1 MYINSL
7 KSNIG
12 FANWRNPISAISD
25 PLHQRWAE
33 ICQTM
38 ATHIDGI
45 CPLHIYVNRRPLESE
60 NTYALDYRI
69 NNFTPLTKDA
79 FDRSINSI
87 IEYCLSANI
96 GSNIPELITNN
107 DYKIKGKEVYFFC
120 QSDLVR
126 LREKDPNAVIV
137 VIPSINKIDENSVS
151 INNVNILFVPSS
163 DILDK
168 TETSIS
174 FIVSKTKDKEVR
186 LSIVDG
192 QYTAK
197 VSIDGGNFVDYPLVS
212 LAPRKPYIDISSNIV
227 YEGKYKLALPYMYG
241 ASAWGDKFYGQES
254 DFSVQATRY
263 TYLKEIRAKERCDE
277 AGAIFKE
284 NGLHCYAD
292 NDMTCRKCGGT
303 GYVKDDSPLGTI
315 YVDYSK
321 LNAEDRAFPQV
332 IQWAE
337 PPQAALTSSKEIVSD
352 YFEKMC
358 EALGLIKQ
366 NYTNQSGVSKAF
378 DFKDKISTIYKIFN
392 DNINVAQDIYRFIEY
407 FLIDET
413 VQYSELYLI
422 GEIGTSTMADLLN
435 ELDLARKGNAPTF
448 IISSI
453 LDKIYLKSLPPNIAE
468 RVLSVAKQFDK
479 LYIYSTNDITMLRA
493 QFGTQL
499 TEYDLIVHNTIIEKV
514 KEVISNNHYITDDEL
529 INELN
534 TFYSQYKTSAPTYA
548 SIGLL

>member
-60 NTYALDYRI
+60 NTYALDYRV

-96 GSNIPELITNN
+96 GSNMPELITNN
-107 DYKIKGKEVYFFC
+107 NYSIKGKDVYLFC

-126 LREKDPNAVIV
+126 QREKDPNAVIV
-137 VIPSINKIDENSVS
+137 VIPSINKIDDNSVS
-151 INNVNILFVPSS
+151 INNINILFVPSS
-163 DILDK
+163 DIIDK
-168 TETSIS
+168 SEMRIYFT
-174 FIVSKTKDKEVR
+174 VSKDKDKEVR
-186 LSIVDG
+186 LLVDNG
-192 QYTAK
+192 QYTLK
-197 VSIDGGNFVDYPLVS
+197 VSSDSKDFVDYPLVS
-212 LAPRKPYIDISSNIV
+212 MQPRKPYIDISSNIV
-227 YEGKYKLALPYMYG
+227 YEGKYKLALPYLYG

-284 NGLHCYAD
+284 NGVHCYAD
-292 NDMTCRKCGGT
+292 NNLTCRKCGGA

-337 PPQAALTSSKEIVSD
+337 PPQSALTSSREIVSD

-407 FLIDET
+407 FLIDEQIQT
-413 VQYSELYLI
+413 TELYLI
-422 GEIGTSTMADLLN
+422 GEIGTSTLSDLFT
-435 ELDLARKGNAPTF
+435 ELDMARKGNAPSF
-448 IISSI
+448 VISSI
-453 LDKIYLKSLPPNIAE
+453 LDKIYIKSLPPNIAE

-479 LYIYSTNDITMLRA
+479 LYIYSSNDITMLRA
-493 QFGTQL
+493 QFGSQL
-499 TEYDLIVHNTIIEKV
+499 TEYDLIVHNTIIEKTKDILNV
-514 KEVISNNHYITDDEL
+514 NPYITDEAL
-529 INELN
+529 VNELN
-534 TFYSQYKTSAPTYA
+534 TYYKQYKVEAQTSS

>member
-7 KSNIG
+7 KKNTNIT
-12 FANWRNPISAISD
+12 NWRNPVSAIAD

-60 NTYALDYRI
+60 NTYALDYRV

-96 GSNIPELITNN
+96 GSNMPELITNN
-107 DYKIKGKEVYFFC
+107 NYSIKGKDVYLFC

-126 LREKDPNAVIV
+126 QREKDPNAVIV
-137 VIPSINKIDENSVS
+137 VIPSINKIDDNSVS
-151 INNVNILFVPSS
+151 INNINILFVPSS
-163 DILDK
+163 DIIDK
-168 TETSIS
+168 SEMRIYFT
-174 FIVSKTKDKEVR
+174 VSKDKDKEVR
-186 LSIVDG
+186 LLVDNG
-192 QYTAK
+192 QYTLK
-197 VSIDGGNFVDYPLVS
+197 VSSDSKDFVDYPLVS
-212 LAPRKPYIDISSNIV
+212 MQPRKPYIDISSNIV
-227 YEGKYKLALPYMYG
+227 YEGKYKLALPYLYG

-284 NGLHCYAD
+284 NGVHCYAD
-292 NDMTCRKCGGT
+292 NNLTCRKCGGA

-337 PPQAALTSSKEIVSD
+337 PPQSALTSSREIVSD

-407 FLIDET
+407 FLIDEQIQT
-413 VQYSELYLI
+413 TELYLI

-468 RVLSVAKQFDK
+468 RLLSVAKQFDK
-479 LYIYSTNDITMLRA
+479 LYIYSSNDITMLRA
-493 QFGTQL
+493 QFGSQL
-499 TEYDLIVHNTIIEKV
+499 TEYDLVIHNTIIDKTKDILNV
-514 KEVISNNHYITDDEL
+514 NPYITDEAL
-529 INELN
+529 VNELN
-534 TFYSQYKTSAPTYA
+534 TYYKQYKVEAQTSS

>member
-7 KSNIG
+7 KKNTNIT
-12 FANWRNPISAISD
+12 NWRNPVSAIAD

-38 ATHIDGI
+38 ATHIDGV

-107 DYKIKGKEVYFFC
+107 DYKIKGKEVYLFC

-227 YEGKYKLALPYMYG
+227 HEGKYKLVLP
-241 ASAWGDKFYGQES
+241 
-254 DFSVQATRY
+254 
-263 TYLKEIRAKERCDE
+263 
-277 AGAIFKE
+277 
-284 NGLHCYAD
+284 
-292 NDMTCRKCGGT
+292 
-303 GYVKDDSPLGTI
+303 
-315 YVDYSK
+315 
-321 LNAEDRAFPQV
+321 
-332 IQWAE
+332 
-337 PPQAALTSSKEIVSD
+337 
-352 YFEKMC
+352 
-358 EALGLIKQ
+358 
-366 NYTNQSGVSKAF
+366 
-378 DFKDKISTIYKIFN
+378 
-392 DNINVAQDIYRFIEY
+392 
-407 FLIDET
+407 
-413 VQYSELYLI
+413 
-422 GEIGTSTMADLLN
+422 
-435 ELDLARKGNAPTF
+435 
-448 IISSI
+448 
-453 LDKIYLKSLPPNIAE
+453 
-468 RVLSVAKQFDK
+468 
-479 LYIYSTNDITMLRA
+479 
-493 QFGTQL
+493 
-499 TEYDLIVHNTIIEKV
+499 
-514 KEVISNNHYITDDEL
+514 
-529 INELN
+529 
-534 TFYSQYKTSAPTYA
+534 
-548 SIGLL
+548 

>member
-60 NTYALDYRI
+60 NTYALDYRV

-96 GSNIPELITNN
+96 GSNMPELITNN
-107 DYKIKGKEVYFFC
+107 NYSIKGKDVYLFC

-137 VIPSINKIDENSVS
+137 VIPSINKIDDNSVS
-151 INNVNILFVPSS
+151 INNINILFVPSS
-163 DILDK
+163 DIIDK
-168 TETSIS
+168 SEMRIYFT
-174 FIVSKTKDKEVR
+174 VSKDKDKEVR
-186 LSIVDG
+186 LLVDNG
-192 QYTAK
+192 QYTLK
-197 VSIDGGNFVDYPLVS
+197 VSSDSKDFVDYPLVS
-212 LAPRKPYIDISSNIV
+212 MQPRKPYIDISSNIV
-227 YEGKYKLALPYMYG
+227 YEGKYKLALPYLYG

-277 AGAIFKE
+277 VGAIFKE
-284 NGLHCYAD
+284 NGVHCYAD
-292 NDMTCRKCGGT
+292 NNLTCRKCGGA

-337 PPQAALTSSKEIVSD
+337 PPQSALTSSREIVSD

-407 FLIDET
+407 FLIDEQIQT
-413 VQYSELYLI
+413 TELYLI

-468 RVLSVAKQFDK
+468 RLLSVAKQFDK
-479 LYIYSTNDITMLRA
+479 LYIYSSNDITMLRA
-493 QFGTQL
+493 QFGSQL
-499 TEYDLIVHNTIIEKV
+499 TEYDLVIHNTIIEKTKDILNV
-514 KEVISNNHYITDDEL
+514 NPYITDEAL
-529 INELN
+529 VNELN
-534 TFYSQYKTSAPTYA
+534 TYYKQYKVEAQTSS

>member
-1 MYINSL
+1 
-7 KSNIG
+7 
-12 FANWRNPISAISD
+12 
-25 PLHQRWAE
+25 
-33 ICQTM
+33 
-38 ATHIDGI
+38 
-45 CPLHIYVNRRPLESE
+45 
-60 NTYALDYRI
+60 
-69 NNFTPLTKDA
+69 
-79 FDRSINSI
+79 
-87 IEYCLSANI
+87 
-96 GSNIPELITNN
+96 
-107 DYKIKGKEVYFFC
+107 
-120 QSDLVR
+120 
-126 LREKDPNAVIV
+126 
-137 VIPSINKIDENSVS
+137 
-151 INNVNILFVPSS
+151 VPSS

-227 YEGKYKLALPYMYG
+227 YEGKYKLALPYLYG

-284 NGLHCYAD
+284 NGVHCYAD
-292 NDMTCRKCGGT
+292 NDMTCRKCGGA

-337 PPQAALTSSKEIVSD
+337 PPQSALTSSREIVSD

-407 FLIDET
+407 FLIDEQIQT
-413 VQYSELYLI
+413 TELYLI
-422 GEIGTSTMADLLN
+422 GEIGTSTLSDLFT
-435 ELDLARKGNAPTF
+435 ELDMARKGNAPSF
-448 IISSI
+448 VISSI
-453 LDKIYLKSLPPNIAE
+453 LDKIYIKSLPPNIAE

-479 LYIYSTNDITMLRA
+479 LYIYSSNDITMLRA

-514 KEVISNNHYITDDEL
+514 KEVISNNDYITDDEL

-534 TFYSQYKTSAPTYA
+534 TFYSQYKTSAPTSA

>member
-1 MYINSL
+1 M
-7 KSNIG
+7 
-12 FANWRNPISAISD
+12 
-25 PLHQRWAE
+25 
-33 ICQTM
+33 
-38 ATHIDGI
+38 
-45 CPLHIYVNRRPLESE
+45 
-60 NTYALDYRI
+60 
-69 NNFTPLTKDA
+69 
-79 FDRSINSI
+79 
-87 IEYCLSANI
+87 
-96 GSNIPELITNN
+96 
-107 DYKIKGKEVYFFC
+107 
-120 QSDLVR
+120 
-126 LREKDPNAVIV
+126 
-137 VIPSINKIDENSVS
+137 
-151 INNVNILFVPSS
+151 
-163 DILDK
+163 
-168 TETSIS
+168 
-174 FIVSKTKDKEVR
+174 
-186 LSIVDG
+186 
-192 QYTAK
+192 
-197 VSIDGGNFVDYPLVS
+197 
-212 LAPRKPYIDISSNIV
+212 PY
-227 YEGKYKLALPYMYG
+227 LYG

-284 NGLHCYAD
+284 NGVHCYAD
-292 NDMTCRKCGGT
+292 NDMTCRKCGGA

-337 PPQAALTSSKEIVSD
+337 PPQSALTSSREIVSD

-407 FLIDET
+407 FLIDEQIQT
-413 VQYSELYLI
+413 TELYLI

-435 ELDLARKGNAPTF
+435 ELDFARKGNAPTF

-514 KEVISNNHYITDDEL
+514 KEVISNNHYLTDDEL

-534 TFYSQYKTSAPTYA
+534 TFYSQYKTSAPTSA

>member
-60 NTYALDYRI
+60 NTYALDYRV

-96 GSNIPELITNN
+96 GSNMPELITNN
-107 DYKIKGKEVYFFC
+107 NYSIKGKEVYLFC

-126 LREKDPNAVIV
+126 QREKDPNAVIV
-137 VIPSINKIDENSVS
+137 VIPSINKIDDNSVS
-151 INNVNILFVPSS
+151 INNINILFVPSS
-163 DILDK
+163 DIIDK
-168 TETSIS
+168 SEMRIYFT
-174 FIVSKTKDKEVR
+174 VSKDKDKEVR
-186 LSIVDG
+186 LLVDNG
-192 QYTAK
+192 QYTLK
-197 VSIDGGNFVDYPLVS
+197 VSSDSKDFVDYPLVS
-212 LAPRKPYIDISSNIV
+212 MQPRKPYIDISSNIV
-227 YEGKYKLALPYMYG
+227 YEGKYKLALPYLYG

-284 NGLHCYAD
+284 NGVHCYAD
-292 NDMTCRKCGGT
+292 NNLTCRKCGGA

-337 PPQAALTSSKEIVSD
+337 PPQSALTSSREIVSD

-407 FLIDET
+407 FLIDEQIQT
-413 VQYSELYLI
+413 TELYLI

-435 ELDLARKGNAPTF
+435 ELDSARKGNAPTF

-499 TEYDLIVHNTIIEKV
+499 TEYDLVIHNTIIEKTKDILNV
-514 KEVISNNHYITDDEL
+514 NPYITDEAL
-529 INELN
+529 VNELN
-534 TFYSQYKTSAPTYA
+534 TYYKQYKVEAQTSS

>member
-7 KSNIG
+7 KKNTNIT
-12 FANWRNPISAISD
+12 NWRNPVSAIAD

-38 ATHIDGI
+38 ATHIDGV

-96 GSNIPELITNN
+96 GSNMPELITNN
-107 DYKIKGKEVYFFC
+107 NYSIKGKDVYLFC

-126 LREKDPNAVIV
+126 QREKDPNAVIV
-137 VIPSINKIDENSVS
+137 VIPSINKIDDNSVS
-151 INNVNILFVPSS
+151 INNINILFVPSS
-163 DILDK
+163 DIIDK
-168 TETSIS
+168 SEMRIYFT
-174 FIVSKTKDKEVR
+174 VSKDKDKEVR
-186 LSIVDG
+186 LLVDNG
-192 QYTAK
+192 QYTLK
-197 VSIDGGNFVDYPLVS
+197 VSSDSKDFVDYPLVS
-212 LAPRKPYIDISSNIV
+212 MQPRKPYIDISSNIV
-227 YEGKYKLALPYMYG
+227 YEGKYKLALPYLYG

-292 NDMTCRKCGGT
+292 NDMTCRKCGGA

-407 FLIDET
+407 FLIDEQIQT
-413 VQYSELYLI
+413 TELYLI
-422 GEIGTSTMADLLN
+422 GEIGTSTLSDLLT
-435 ELDLARKGNAPTF
+435 ELDMARKGNAPSF
-448 IISSI
+448 VISSI
-453 LDKIYLKSLPPNIAE
+453 LDKIYIKSLPPNTAE
-468 RVLSVAKQFDK
+468 RILNIAKQFDK
-479 LYIYSTNDITMLRA
+479 LYIYSSNDITMLRA
-493 QFGTQL
+493 QFGSQL
-499 TEYDLIVHNTIIEKV
+499 TEYDLVIHNTIIEKTKDILNV
-514 KEVISNNHYITDDEL
+514 NPYITDEAL
-529 INELN
+529 VNELN
-534 TFYSQYKTSAPTYA
+534 TYYKQYKVEAQTSS
-548 SIGLL
+548 SIGIL

>member
-1 MYINSL
+1 MA
-7 KSNIG
+7 
-12 FANWRNPISAISD
+12 F
-25 PLHQRWAE
+25 QQ
-33 ICQTM
+33 IC
-38 ATHIDGI
+38 
-45 CPLHIYVNRRPLESE
+45 
-60 NTYALDYRI
+60 
-69 NNFTPLTKDA
+69 
-79 FDRSINSI
+79 
-87 IEYCLSANI
+87 
-96 GSNIPELITNN
+96 
-107 DYKIKGKEVYFFC
+107 
-120 QSDLVR
+120 
-126 LREKDPNAVIV
+126 
-137 VIPSINKIDENSVS
+137 
-151 INNVNILFVPSS
+151 
-163 DILDK
+163 
-168 TETSIS
+168 
-174 FIVSKTKDKEVR
+174 
-186 LSIVDG
+186 
-192 QYTAK
+192 
-197 VSIDGGNFVDYPLVS
+197 
-212 LAPRKPYIDISSNIV
+212 
-227 YEGKYKLALPYMYG
+227 

-284 NGLHCYAD
+284 NGVHCYAD
-292 NDMTCRKCGGT
+292 NDMTCRKCGGA

-337 PPQAALTSSKEIVSD
+337 PPQSALTSSREIVSD

-422 GEIGTSTMADLLN
+422 GEIGTSTLSDLFT
-435 ELDLARKGNAPTF
+435 ELDMARKGNAPSF
-448 IISSI
+448 VISSI
-453 LDKIYLKSLPPNIAE
+453 LDKIYIKSLPPNIAE

-479 LYIYSTNDITMLRA
+479 LYIYSSNDITMLRA
-493 QFGTQL
+493 QFGSQL
-499 TEYDLIVHNTIIEKV
+499 TEYDLVIHNTIVEKTKDILNV
-514 KEVISNNHYITDDEL
+514 NPYITDEAL
-529 INELN
+529 VNELN
-534 TFYSQYKTSAPTYA
+534 TYYKQYKVEAQTSS

>member
-60 NTYALDYRI
+60 NTYALDYRV

-96 GSNIPELITNN
+96 GSNMPELITNN
-107 DYKIKGKEVYFFC
+107 NYSIKGKEVYLFC

-137 VIPSINKIDENSVS
+137 VIPSINKIDDNSVS
-151 INNVNILFVPSS
+151 INNINILFVPSS
-163 DILDK
+163 DIIDK
-168 TETSIS
+168 SEMRIYFT
-174 FIVSKTKDKEVR
+174 VSKDKDKEVR
-186 LSIVDG
+186 LLVDNG
-192 QYTAK
+192 QYTLK
-197 VSIDGGNFVDYPLVS
+197 VSSDSKDFVDYPLVS
-212 LAPRKPYIDISSNIV
+212 MQPRKPYIDISSNIV
-227 YEGKYKLALPYMYG
+227 YEGKYKLALPYLYG

-284 NGLHCYAD
+284 NGVHCYAD
-292 NDMTCRKCGGT
+292 NNLTCRKCGGA

-337 PPQAALTSSKEIVSD
+337 PPQSALTSSREIVSD

-407 FLIDET
+407 FLIDEQIQT
-413 VQYSELYLI
+413 TELYLI
-422 GEIGTSTMADLLN
+422 GEIGTSTLSDLFT
-435 ELDLARKGNAPTF
+435 ELDMARKGNAPSF
-448 IISSI
+448 VISSI
-453 LDKIYLKSLPPNIAE
+453 LDKIYIKSLPPNIAE

-479 LYIYSTNDITMLRA
+479 LYIYSSNDITMLRA
-493 QFGTQL
+493 QFGSQL
-499 TEYDLIVHNTIIEKV
+499 TEYDLVIHNTIIEKTKDILNV
-514 KEVISNNHYITDDEL
+514 NPYITDEAL
-529 INELN
+529 VNELN
-534 TFYSQYKTSAPTYA
+534 TYYKQYKVEAQTSS

>member
-7 KSNIG
+7 KKNTNIT
-12 FANWRNPISAISD
+12 NWRNPVSAIAD

-60 NTYALDYRI
+60 NTYALDYRV

-96 GSNIPELITNN
+96 GSNMPELITNN
-107 DYKIKGKEVYFFC
+107 NYSINGKDVYLFC

-126 LREKDPNAVIV
+126 QREKDPNAVIV
-137 VIPSINKIDENSVS
+137 VIPSINKIDDNSVS
-151 INNVNILFVPSS
+151 INNINILFVPSS
-163 DILDK
+163 DIIDK
-168 TETSIS
+168 SEMRIYFT
-174 FIVSKTKDKEVR
+174 VSKDKDKEVR
-186 LSIVDG
+186 LLVDNG
-192 QYTAK
+192 QYTLK
-197 VSIDGGNFVDYPLVS
+197 VSSDSKDFVDYPLVS
-212 LAPRKPYIDISSNIV
+212 MQPRKPYIDISSNIV
-227 YEGKYKLALPYMYG
+227 YEGKYKLALPYLYG

-284 NGLHCYAD
+284 NGVHCYAD
-292 NDMTCRKCGGT
+292 NNLTCRKCGGA

-337 PPQAALTSSKEIVSD
+337 PPQSALTSSREIVSD

-407 FLIDET
+407 FLIDEQIQT
-413 VQYSELYLI
+413 TELYLI

-468 RVLSVAKQFDK
+468 RLLSVAKQFDK
-479 LYIYSTNDITMLRA
+479 LYIYSSNDITMLRA
-493 QFGTQL
+493 QFGSQL
-499 TEYDLIVHNTIIEKV
+499 TEYDLVIHNTIIDKTKDILNV
-514 KEVISNNHYITDDEL
+514 NPYITDEAL
-529 INELN
+529 VNELN
-534 TFYSQYKTSAPTYA
+534 TYYKQYKVEAQTSS

>member
-60 NTYALDYRI
+60 NTYALDYRV

-96 GSNIPELITNN
+96 GSNMPELITNN
-107 DYKIKGKEVYFFC
+107 NYSIKGKDVYLFC

-126 LREKDPNAVIV
+126 QREKDPNAVIV
-137 VIPSINKIDENSVS
+137 VIPSINKIDDNSVS
-151 INNVNILFVPSS
+151 INNINILFVPSS
-163 DILDK
+163 DIIDK
-168 TETSIS
+168 SEMRIYFT
-174 FIVSKTKDKEVR
+174 VSKDKDKEVR
-186 LSIVDG
+186 LLVDNG
-192 QYTAK
+192 QYTLK
-197 VSIDGGNFVDYPLVS
+197 VSSDSKDFVDYPLVS
-212 LAPRKPYIDISSNIV
+212 MQPRKPYIDISSNIV
-227 YEGKYKLALPYMYG
+227 YEGKYKLALPYLYG

-277 AGAIFKE
+277 VGAIFKE
-284 NGLHCYAD
+284 NGVHCYAD
-292 NDMTCRKCGGT
+292 NNLTCRKCGGA

-337 PPQAALTSSKEIVSD
+337 PPQSALTSSREIVSD

-407 FLIDET
+407 FLIDEQIQT
-413 VQYSELYLI
+413 TELYLI

-468 RVLSVAKQFDK
+468 RLLSVAKQFDK
-479 LYIYSTNDITMLRA
+479 LYIYSSNDITMLRA
-493 QFGTQL
+493 QFGSQL
-499 TEYDLIVHNTIIEKV
+499 TEYDLVIHNTIIEKTKDILNV
-514 KEVISNNHYITDDEL
+514 NPYITDEAL
-529 INELN
+529 VNELN
-534 TFYSQYKTSAPTYA
+534 TYYKQYKVEAQTSS

>member
-60 NTYALDYRI
+60 NTYALDYRV

-96 GSNIPELITNN
+96 GSNMPELITNN
-107 DYKIKGKEVYFFC
+107 NYSIKGKEVYFFC

-126 LREKDPNAVIV
+126 QREKDPNAVIV
-137 VIPSINKIDENSVS
+137 VIPSINKIDDNSVS
-151 INNVNILFVPSS
+151 INNINILFVPSS
-163 DILDK
+163 DIIDK
-168 TETSIS
+168 SEMRIYFT
-174 FIVSKTKDKEVR
+174 VSKDKDKEVR
-186 LSIVDG
+186 LLVDNG
-192 QYTAK
+192 QYTLK
-197 VSIDGGNFVDYPLVS
+197 VSSDSKDFVDYPLVS
-212 LAPRKPYIDISSNIV
+212 MQPRKPYIDISSNIV
-227 YEGKYKLALPYMYG
+227 YEGKYKLALPYLYG

-284 NGLHCYAD
+284 NGVHCYAD
-292 NDMTCRKCGGT
+292 NNLTCRKCGGA

-337 PPQAALTSSKEIVSD
+337 PPQSALTSSREIVSD

-407 FLIDET
+407 FLIDEQIQT
-413 VQYSELYLI
+413 TELYLI

-435 ELDLARKGNAPTF
+435 ELDFARKGNAPTF

-499 TEYDLIVHNTIIEKV
+499 TEYDLVIHNTIIEKTKDILNV
-514 KEVISNNHYITDDEL
+514 NPYITDEAL
-529 INELN
+529 VNELN
-534 TFYSQYKTSAPTYA
+534 TYYKQYKVEAQTSS

>member
-60 NTYALDYRI
+60 NTYALDYRV

-96 GSNIPELITNN
+96 GSNMPELITNN
-107 DYKIKGKEVYFFC
+107 NYSIKGKEVYLFC

-126 LREKDPNAVIV
+126 QREKDPNAVIV
-137 VIPSINKIDENSVS
+137 VIPSINKIDDNSVS
-151 INNVNILFVPSS
+151 INNINILFVPSS
-163 DILDK
+163 DIIDK
-168 TETSIS
+168 SEMRIYFT
-174 FIVSKTKDKEVR
+174 VSKDKDKEVR
-186 LSIVDG
+186 LLVDNG
-192 QYTAK
+192 QYTLK
-197 VSIDGGNFVDYPLVS
+197 VSSDSKDFVDYPLVS
-212 LAPRKPYIDISSNIV
+212 MQPRKPYIDISSNIV
-227 YEGKYKLALPYMYG
+227 YEGKYKLALPYLYG

-284 NGLHCYAD
+284 NGVHCYAD
-292 NDMTCRKCGGT
+292 NNLTCRKCGGA

-337 PPQAALTSSKEIVSD
+337 PPQSALTSSREIVSD

-407 FLIDET
+407 FLIDEQIQT
-413 VQYSELYLI
+413 TELYLI
-422 GEIGTSTMADLLN
+422 GEIGTSTLSDLLT
-435 ELDLARKGNAPTF
+435 ELDMARKGNAPSF
-448 IISSI
+448 VISSI
-453 LDKIYLKSLPPNIAE
+453 LDKIYIKSLPPNTAE
-468 RVLSVAKQFDK
+468 RILNIAKQFDK
-479 LYIYSTNDITMLRA
+479 LYIYSSNDITMLRA
-493 QFGTQL
+493 QFGSQL
-499 TEYDLIVHNTIIEKV
+499 TEYDLVIHNTIIEKTKDILNV
-514 KEVISNNHYITDDEL
+514 NPYITDEAL
-529 INELN
+529 VNELN
-534 TFYSQYKTSAPTYA
+534 TYYKQYKVEAQTSS

>member
-60 NTYALDYRI
+60 NTYALDYRV

-96 GSNIPELITNN
+96 GSNMPELITNN
-107 DYKIKGKEVYFFC
+107 DYKIKGKEVYLFC

-137 VIPSINKIDENSVS
+137 VIPSINKIDDNSVS
-151 INNVNILFVPSS
+151 INNINILFVPSS
-163 DILDK
+163 DIIDK
-168 TETSIS
+168 SEMRIYFT
-174 FIVSKTKDKEVR
+174 VSKDKDKEVR
-186 LSIVDG
+186 LLVDNG
-192 QYTAK
+192 QYTLK
-197 VSIDGGNFVDYPLVS
+197 VSSDSKDFVDYPLVS
-212 LAPRKPYIDISSNIV
+212 MQPRKPYIDISSNIV
-227 YEGKYKLALPYMYG
+227 YEGKYKLALPYLYG

-277 AGAIFKE
+277 VGAIFKE

-292 NDMTCRKCGGT
+292 NDMTCRKCGGA

-337 PPQAALTSSKEIVSD
+337 PPQSALTSSREIVSD

-422 GEIGTSTMADLLN
+422 GEIGTSTLSDLFT
-435 ELDLARKGNAPTF
+435 ELDMARKGNAPSF
-448 IISSI
+448 VISSI

-534 TFYSQYKTSAPTYA
+534 TFYSQYKTSAPTSA

>member
-60 NTYALDYRI
+60 NTYALDYRV

-96 GSNIPELITNN
+96 GSNMPELITNN
-107 DYKIKGKEVYFFC
+107 NYSIKGKDVYLFC

-126 LREKDPNAVIV
+126 QREKDPNAVIV
-137 VIPSINKIDENSVS
+137 VIPSINKIDDNSVS
-151 INNVNILFVPSS
+151 INNINILFVPSS
-163 DILDK
+163 DIIDK
-168 TETSIS
+168 SEMRIYFT
-174 FIVSKTKDKEVR
+174 VSKDKDKEVR
-186 LSIVDG
+186 LLVDNG
-192 QYTAK
+192 QYTLK
-197 VSIDGGNFVDYPLVS
+197 VSSDSKDFVDYPLVS
-212 LAPRKPYIDISSNIV
+212 MQPRKPYIDISSNIV
-227 YEGKYKLALPYMYG
+227 YEGKYKLALPYLYG

-292 NDMTCRKCGGT
+292 NDMTCRKCGGA

-407 FLIDET
+407 FLIDEQIQT
-413 VQYSELYLI
+413 TELYLI
-422 GEIGTSTMADLLN
+422 GEIGTSTLSDLLT
-435 ELDLARKGNAPTF
+435 ELDMARKGNAPSF
-448 IISSI
+448 VISSI
-453 LDKIYLKSLPPNIAE
+453 LDKIYIKSLPPNTAE
-468 RVLSVAKQFDK
+468 RILNIAKQFDK
-479 LYIYSTNDITMLRA
+479 LYIYSSNDITMLRA
-493 QFGTQL
+493 QFGSQL
-499 TEYDLIVHNTIIEKV
+499 TEYDLVIHNTIIEKTKDILNV
-514 KEVISNNHYITDDEL
+514 NPYITDEAL
-529 INELN
+529 VNELN
-534 TFYSQYKTSAPTYA
+534 TYYKQYKVEAQTSS
-548 SIGLL
+548 SIGIL